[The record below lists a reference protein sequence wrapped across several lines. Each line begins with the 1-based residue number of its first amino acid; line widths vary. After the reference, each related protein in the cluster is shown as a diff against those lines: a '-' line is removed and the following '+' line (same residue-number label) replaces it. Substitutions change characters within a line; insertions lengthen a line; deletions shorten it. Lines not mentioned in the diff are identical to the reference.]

1 MSKLPCFDDSA
12 TNLDKLLVVVLTL
25 DGALDKKSVPPG
37 AKYEHTLDSWRNLR
51 FTSSLYWSPKK
62 ATLRWIWSH
71 WKYLH
76 FALSSFDV
84 NAATSTVFA
93 TLCLYGIE
101 HQFWSPELKL
111 KWIFVIQISPQ
122 IQILIGK
129 LLKELRILA
138 GSNFLNGHIYIGSRI
153 RMDFRRVVIFVFV
166 FVFLFVFVFVF
177 VCVFVLVFPSLAP
190 YALTPGES
198 AGLLGRSS
206 ESLPGGRKWNR

>member
-12 TNLDKLLVVVLTL
+12 ENLDKSLVVLLTL

-37 AKYEHTLDSWRNLR
+37 AKYEHTLDSWRNMR
-51 FTSSLYWSPKK
+51 FTSSLYWYPKK
-62 ATLRWIWSH
+62 ATYRGGFGHIGNICT
-71 WKYLH
+71 LH
-76 FALSSFDV
+76 FHLL
-84 NAATSTVFA
+84 TSMLLPPLFFA

-138 GSNFLNGHIYIGSRI
+138 GSYFLNGHIYIGTRI
-153 RMDFRRVVIFVFV
+153 RVDFRRVVIFV
-166 FVFLFVFVFVF
+166 
-177 VCVFVLVFPSLAP
+177 
-190 YALTPGES
+190 
-198 AGLLGRSS
+198 
-206 ESLPGGRKWNR
+206 